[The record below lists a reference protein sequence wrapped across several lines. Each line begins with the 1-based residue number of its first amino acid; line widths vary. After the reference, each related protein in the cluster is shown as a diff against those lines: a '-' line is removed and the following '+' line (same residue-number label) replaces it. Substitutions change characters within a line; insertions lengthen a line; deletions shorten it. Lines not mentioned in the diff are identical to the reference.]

1 MENQVDELRQRQLP
15 AATLHGELSKRS
27 RWQTLRDLEQ
37 QRLRLLYLSPET
49 LLSPVVWERLCHPAL
64 KINGLVLDEAHCLVQ
79 WGDTFRPAYQRLGA
93 VRPALLAQ
101 RPGTQIAIAAFT
113 ATADP
118 KAIEC
123 LKTTLQLRQPQV
135 VQINPHRAN
144 LHLAVQPVWT
154 PRDRYHRL
162 LKGLNSRGDQ
172 AGLVYVRTRQDSEKL
187 AASLKKQGF
196 CCAAYLAGLAPA
208 QRRQLEADWIADRL
222 QFVVSTS
229 AFGMGI
235 DKADVRVVVHLDLPD
250 SLEAYFQEAGRA
262 GRDGEKAYAVLLYQE
277 GDRENLYRNWEL
289 AFPSMEVLRRV
300 YQALGAY
307 FQVAVGAGE
316 GAAFDFEL
324 VDFARTYQLPTLETF
339 SALKVLQS
347 EGWIVLTEAVF
358 VPSSLKVLVT
368 KEKLYDFLLRHRQFD
383 RLLKTILRTYQGAF
397 RDFVKISEKQ
407 LARFLKV
414 PDAKLR
420 RAFQQLHQEGIIRYR
435 PQKDK
440 PQLIF
445 IRERVAAQ
453 NLTIDQERYRTLQAR
468 HRQRIDRAVAYAE
481 RNHCRQQ
488 QLLAYFGEVE
498 APLCGI
504 CDVCLGRNQSTATE
518 SEFADL
524 RARLLALLATEARP
538 LEDLMAQFT
547 PAQRERVLRVV
558 QYLLEEGILRERE
571 GKIGRG

>member
-1 MENQVDELRQRQLP
+1 MPLIQPNLSGPITSARWQQVEATFQQIWGYQSFRPPQGEIVRSLLQGQDAVVVMPTGGGKSICFQLPALLSQGLTLVISPLVALMENQVDELRQRQLP

-49 LLSPVVWERLCHPAL
+49 LLSPAVWERLCHPAL

-196 CCAAYLAGLAPA
+196 CCAAYHAGLAPA

-235 DKADVRVVVHLDLPD
+235 NKPNCRWVIH
-250 SLEAYFQEAGRA
+250 FQAPGLLSEYVQEVGRA
-262 GRDGEKAYAVLLYQE
+262 GRDGK
-277 GDRENLYRNWEL
+277 
-289 AFPSMEVLRRV
+289 P
-300 YQALGAY
+300 
-307 FQVAVGAGE
+307 
-316 GAAFDFEL
+316 
-324 VDFARTYQLPTLETF
+324 ARTLTLVSERTGWLDNTDQQRAQYFDQRQEKIRQNAQRLARQLPEQGTVAEVSSF
-339 SALKVLQS
+339 QHGAIALAYLHRTGQLQ
-347 EGWIVLTEAVF
+347 WLDPFTYRLM
-358 VPSSLKVLVT
+358 P
-368 KEKLYDFLLRHRQFD
+368 KLYKNPLPATKGYQQMQRYLHSRQCRWQHLLNQFGFQPIARQ
-383 RLLKTILRTYQGAF
+383 
-397 RDFVKISEKQ
+397 
-407 LARFLKV
+407 
-414 PDAKLR
+414 
-420 RAFQQLHQEGIIRYR
+420 
-435 PQKDK
+435 
-440 PQLIF
+440 
-445 IRERVAAQ
+445 
-453 NLTIDQERYRTLQAR
+453 
-468 HRQRIDRAVAYAE
+468 
-481 RNHCRQQ
+481 
-488 QLLAYFGEVE
+488 
-498 APLCGI
+498 
-504 CDVCLGRNQSTATE
+504 
-518 SEFADL
+518 
-524 RARLLALLATEARP
+524 
-538 LEDLMAQFT
+538 MAQQT
-547 PAQRERVLRVV
+547 GGCGRCDNCQR
-558 QYLLEEGILRERE
+558 
-571 GKIGRG
+571 